1 MVMGVPTE
9 ALQKL
14 FELAYKDKGGKT
26 KQKQKTRRR
35 RACPG
40 NKTEHLTPSL
50 PNPISSSNFVCF
62 K

>member
-14 FELAYKDKGGKT
+14 FELAYKDKGGAKQT
-26 KQKQKTRRR
+26 KKQKKTHT
-35 RACPG
+35 CPR

-50 PNPISSSNFVCF
+50 PNPISSSKFVCF

>member
-14 FELAYKDKGGKT
+14 FALAYKDKGGGKNK
-26 KQKQKTRRR
+26 KQ
-35 RACPG
+35 
-40 NKTEHLTPSL
+40 EHLTPSL

>member
-26 KQKQKTRRR
+26 KNKKT
-35 RACPG
+35 
-40 NKTEHLTPSL
+40 TSL
-50 PNPISSSNFVCF
+50 SRE
-62 K
+62 

>member
-26 KQKQKTRRR
+26 KKNKKQEDDELVQGIKQ
-35 RACPG
+35 
-40 NKTEHLTPSL
+40 N
-50 PNPISSSNFVCF
+50 I
-62 K
+62 